1 MILMILEGAAS
12 RRLTMKPRIA
22 EMCAHLLRLEDELE
36 IEVAKGR
43 VLSGFSVKGMRVRFD
58 KPTTH

>member
-1 MILMILEGAAS
+1 
-12 RRLTMKPRIA
+12 MKPRIA